1 MLKTLVNAFKIAEI
15 RKKLLTTL
23 MLILIYRL
31 GCFIPIPGVNAG
43 YIGQMVGQYDALG
56 FLNLLSGGG
65 FKNFTIFA
73 MGI

>member
-31 GCFIPIPGVNAG
+31 G
-43 YIGQMVGQYDALG
+43 AL
-56 FLNLLSGGG
+56 FLSPASMPA
-65 FKNFTIFA
+65 T
-73 MGI
+73 